1 MLQERVSNPIS
12 LSDKMVG
19 AGDAESP
26 LELGQHSA
34 PAFQTFNRL
43 DMYAPTLFNRL
54 PWFC

>member
-1 MLQERVSNPIS
+1 
-12 LSDKMVG
+12 MVG